1 MFRGKRSYAL
11 LHTDKTK
18 ASSLILSSAIAA
30 RPLIK
35 ERFSFCRELASWRAS
50 EGDSTSGTGVRTQ
63 TVLPD
68 WDFSGKRGEFF
79 YESYQAIGHQA
90 GSHCLA
96 YDRVTSQQSEPC
108 DAENNGPGQPK

>member
-18 ASSLILSSAIAA
+18 ASSLILSSASAA
-30 RPLIK
+30 SPLIK
-35 ERFSFCRELASWRAS
+35 ERFSFCRELASRWAS
-50 EGDSTSGTGVRTQ
+50 KGDNTSGTGVRTQ
-63 TVLPD
+63 IVLPD
-68 WDFSGKRGEFF
+68 WDFSGKRGDFF

-90 GSHCLA
+90 GPYCLA
-96 YDRVTSQQSEPC
+96 YDRLTSQQCEPC